1 MAKKDEEFRY
11 GESSIPTGEK
21 KYSIIRWNWNGLN
34 REDDIDTGQL
44 SDASGIVADPPY
56 IEPVKTAKRIMSLAN
71 GIPIHTSGTPLTPV
85 ETATRHTGKP
95 ISLFYD
101 YLNAYGVLSLVWL
114 DQDTNKITV
123 SRYYYI
129 NKDYPGTLT
138 PHGWYDLIDF
148 ELGAGGLSDLTK
160 PRTSVIFK
168 AVDTSSDNIML
179 YTYDWKQLIYPDCY
193 SLPIINSG
201 SASAFN
207 TQENPIPT
215 PRMATVYN
223 SRVFGVT
230 INDLLTASVFNSYA
244 DYSLDTA
251 VDISSAHAWA
261 SMAGSN
267 TDADGRITA
276 ITAFDNH
283 VVIFRKDFMQLVYN
297 NKNPFR
303 IVDVGE
309 YGCDNN
315 KAWTILN
322 GVLYFAS
329 KDKIYAYKGGTPKE
343 ISAKIGIGD
352 LAGAVLGSFK
362 DAVWVQ
368 TKDTMYLYKPKTGAW
383 SDVQIAPFDNVYGK
397 VVQFATMDYGLAA
410 LVDRDSTGS
419 SPVYE
424 LYMMD
429 WDTDLMDLDD
439 NAAPD
444 WESEY
449 AGEWWFETDLMA
461 LGRLDVRR
469 VKKFSMLCEG
479 SEGAEVAV
487 WLMKDGEPFDED
499 TSVKIGEMTF
509 DDDGYHLMRIL
520 TRQFS
525 ATMHKLRFA
534 GSGYVKIHA
543 AELKISW
550 GGDIYVEQ

>member
-21 KYSIIRWNWNGLN
+21 KYSIIRWDWNGLN
-34 REDDIDTGQL
+34 RTDDIDTGQL
-44 SDASGIVADPPY
+44 SDTAGIVCDPPY
-56 IEPVKTAKRIMSLAN
+56 IVPCKLAKKITSLST
-71 GIPIHTSGTPLTPV
+71 GIPIHASGYMPTPV
-85 ETATRHTGKP
+85 ETATRHTGVP

-101 YLNAYGVLSLVWL
+101 YLNTYGALSLIWL
-114 DQDTNKITV
+114 DQDTDKITV
-123 SRYYYI
+123 SRYYYN
-129 NKDYPGTLT
+129 NKDYTGT
-138 PHGWYDLIDF
+138 PHGWYDIVDF
-148 ELGAGGLSDLTK
+148 ELGAGGASDLNK
-160 PRTSVIFK
+160 PRTSVVFN
-168 AVDTSSDNIML
+168 AVDTTSGNIME
-179 YTYDWKQLIYPDCY
+179 YTYDRKQLIYPDCY
-193 SLPIINSG
+193 SLPVVMSG
-201 SASAFN
+201 SAAKFN
-207 TQENPIPT
+207 TSENPIPT
-215 PRMATVYN
+215 PTMATIYN

-230 INDLLTASVFNSYA
+230 INDLLTASAFNSYV

-251 VDISSAHAWA
+251 SDVSSSHAWA
-261 SMAGSN
+261 SMAGSS
-267 TDADGRITA
+267 TDADGKITA
-276 ITAFDNH
+276 ITTYDNH

-303 IVDVGE
+303 IVDVGK
-309 YGCDNN
+309 YGCDSN
-315 KAWTILN
+315 KSWTILN
-322 GVLYFAS
+322 GVLFFAS
-329 KDKIYAYKGGTPKE
+329 NEKIYAYTGGTPKE
-343 ISAKIGIGD
+343 ISAKVEVGD
-352 LAGAVLGSFK
+352 LSGAVLGSFK
-362 DAVWVQ
+362 DTVWVQ

-419 SPVYE
+419 SPVYD

-444 WESEY
+444 WIPEY
-449 AGEWWFETDLMA
+449 VGEWWFETDLMA

-469 VKKFSMLCEG
+469 VKKFSMLCQG
-479 SEGAEVAV
+479 SEDAEVAV
-487 WLMKDGEPFDED
+487 WLLKDGEPFDED

-525 ATMHKLRFA
+525 STMHKLRFA
-534 GSGYVKIHA
+534 GKGFVKIYA

-550 GGDIYVEQ
+550 GGDVYVEK